1 MPRVCRI
8 IALTL
13 PRADLIGSPGV
24 QQLTSGCH
32 CHGRAPRTKGW
43 PRPGRITALDVPIP
57 GTWRNARYPLKKVD
71 LCGRFVRHSMVSAD
85 GSGHPRARIRQ
96 SPTETKRCHNH
107 HNRVFSPVIA
117 GPAVHGSAWSCSVAW
132 SWYALSRGPQLV
144 LMGPG

>member
-13 PRADLIGSPGV
+13 PRADLTGSPGV

-57 GTWRNARYPLKKVD
+57 DGLRY
-71 LCGRFVRHSMVSAD
+71 G
-85 GSGHPRARIRQ
+85 
-96 SPTETKRCHNH
+96 
-107 HNRVFSPVIA
+107 
-117 GPAVHGSAWSCSVAW
+117 
-132 SWYALSRGPQLV
+132 ALSPENRRICAA
-144 LMGPG
+144 MGFE